1 MTIPNSV
8 TSIGQDAF
16 DGCSSLISV
25 ISEIENPF
33 IIDYGD
39 VFGYVPLKA
48 QLTVPYGTKAAYQST
63 AGWNRFTNIVE
74 SRKNYGKCGD
84 NVYYTYD
91 VDTHALTISGE
102 GAIWSNFAPEPEVAP
117 WAGLALKTNNLK
129 DIQSVIIESGVI
141 SISRYCFH
149 DFLGLTSVTIANSVT
164 TIGESAFKN
173 CSSLSSITIPN
184 SVTSID
190 DDAFDDTA
198 WYKNQPNGLVYAGK
212 VAYKYQGNMPADTHI
227 TLQDGTLGIA
237 AKAFA
242 SCSGLTSVTIPYSL
256 TSINGGA
263 FLNCN
268 GLTTVISGIEDPYG
282 IENSVFSNIPTDAW
296 LIVPKGTKT
305 KYQATPSWNTFQNI
319 RENIAGD
326 ANLDG
331 VVNKADVN
339 ALIDYIMGEDVEDMN
354 EYMADVN
361 RDGIVNVAD
370 VTALTTLVNMYT
382 EQSSRTFTANG
393 VSFKMVR
400 VDGGTFTMGAT
411 SEQGDEAKSNE
422 KPTHQVTL
430 SSYYMGE
437 TEVTQELWQA
447 VMGSNPSEF
456 SGGQRPV
463 ETVSWEDCQEFI
475 TKLNTLTGQ
484 NFRLP
489 TEAEWEF
496 AARGGNKSLGCKYAG
511 SGIAGC
517 VAWTQD
523 NSSEMTHN
531 VALMLPNELGL
542 YDMSGN
548 VWEWCQD
555 WYAKYGSSSQTDP
568 KGASS
573 GDMRVFRGGS
583 WYYGAAL
590 SRVSRRGTGDPT
602 STGSALGLR
611 LAL

>member
-1 MTIPNSV
+1 M
-8 TSIGQDAF
+8 
-16 DGCSSLISV
+16 
-25 ISEIENPF
+25 
-33 IIDYGD
+33 
-39 VFGYVPLKA
+39 
-48 QLTVPYGTKAAYQST
+48 
-63 AGWNRFTNIVE
+63 
-74 SRKNYGKCGD
+74 
-84 NVYYTYD
+84 
-91 VDTHALTISGE
+91 
-102 GAIWSNFAPEPEVAP
+102 
-117 WAGLALKTNNLK
+117 
-129 DIQSVIIESGVI
+129 
-141 SISRYCFH
+141 
-149 DFLGLTSVTIANSVT
+149 
-164 TIGESAFKN
+164 
-173 CSSLSSITIPN
+173 
-184 SVTSID
+184 
-190 DDAFDDTA
+190 
-198 WYKNQPNGLVYAGK
+198 
-212 VAYKYQGNMPADTHI
+212 
-227 TLQDGTLGIA
+227 
-237 AKAFA
+237 
-242 SCSGLTSVTIPYSL
+242 
-256 TSINGGA
+256 
-263 FLNCN
+263 
-268 GLTTVISGIEDPYG
+268 
-282 IENSVFSNIPTDAW
+282 
-296 LIVPKGTKT
+296 IVPKGTKA
-305 KYQATPSWNTFQNI
+305 KYQTTEGWDAFQNI

-339 ALIDYIMGEDVEDMN
+339 ALVDYIMGEDVEDMN

-496 AARGGNKSLGCKYAG
+496 AARGGNMSLGCKYAG

-523 NSSEMTHN
+523 NSSEMTHK
-531 VALMLPNELGL
+531 VALKLPNELGL

-555 WYAKYGSSSQTDP
+555 WYGKYGSSSQTDP

-590 SRVSRRGTGDPT
+590 SRVSRRGTGDPS